1 VTEASKKNIKDGTIL
16 KLCISAKCLAKDIVD
31 QLTSNEEPVFLK
43 GCNGLNSA
51 SGDFVV
57 VEQFINLGGMDHL
70 IKFLNGSRTLGN
82 EASQSQ
88 AETSLLGSLVE
99 IMKHDDTPLTWDDDR
114 FDQVF
119 VTRIFQNIRLF
130 EKSGVKLTK
139 LKQSLTVLDN
149 LSQSK

>member
-1 VTEASKKNIKDGTIL
+1 
-16 KLCISAKCLAKDIVD
+16 
-31 QLTSNEEPVFLK
+31 
-43 GCNGLNSA
+43 
-51 SGDFVV
+51 
-57 VEQFINLGGMDHL
+57 
-70 IKFLNGSRTLGN
+70 LNGSRTLEN